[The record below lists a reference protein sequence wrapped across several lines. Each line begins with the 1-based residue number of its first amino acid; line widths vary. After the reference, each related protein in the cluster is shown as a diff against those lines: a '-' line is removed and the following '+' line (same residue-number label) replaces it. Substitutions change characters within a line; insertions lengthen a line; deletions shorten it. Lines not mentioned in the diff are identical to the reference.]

1 MEVQVS
7 DRRFHTNS
15 GMYSVGHHAED
26 MASYLNGFYSLK
38 LFSSLCL
45 YTSVVLSFYFSDP
58 GSFLPLASLVSRI
71 TAKFTGIILIL
82 LRS

>member
-1 MEVQVS
+1 MS

-15 GMYSVGHHAED
+15 GMYSVGHHAEG

-38 LFSSLCL
+38 LFSSSLCL
-45 YTSVVLSFYFSDP
+45 YTSVALSFYFSDP

-71 TAKFTGIILIL
+71 TAKFTGMILIL